1 MTLLLLFFLSQL
13 HGQLEVH
20 GHPEGRRQP
29 THQLIGSA
37 HGHEHHC
44 GLLRSHLSERPERDV
59 SRKVGGVVHLCG
71 THPPPKTEPVRTDNL
86 TTPHT
91 DLERCCS
98 LTDCLDPTVSKRCT
112 RAKSLAP
119 SIQGIGPR
127 PVELAV
133 WCAVSIFTKTRVIP
147 PDCTDACC
155 SAVSGPTLHCQC
167 ERKKKRI
174 GIKSNK

>member
-1 MTLLLLFFLSQL
+1 MLFGWLLLLLFFLSQL

-29 THQLIGSA
+29 AQRLSGSA
-37 HGHEHHC
+37 HSHEHHR
-44 GLLRSHLSERPERDV
+44 GLLCSRLSERPERDV
-59 SRKVGGVVHLCG
+59 SRKVGGVVHQRG

-91 DLERCCS
+91 DSERCCS
-98 LTDCLDPTVSKRCT
+98 LTDYLDPAVSKRCT

-133 WCAVSIFTKTRVIP
+133 WCAVSVFTKTRVIP
-147 PDCTDACC
+147 PHCTVH
-155 SAVSGPTLHCQC
+155 AVVLWVVPLCIVSVR
-167 ERKKKRI
+167 E
-174 GIKSNK
+174 KSLLV

>member
-1 MTLLLLFFLSQL
+1 MFLLSQL

-29 THQLIGSA
+29 THRLIGSA
-37 HGHEHHC
+37 HGHEHHR
-44 GLLRSHLSERPERDV
+44 GLLCSHLSERPERHV
-59 SRKVGGVVHLCG
+59 SRKVGGVVHPCG

-91 DLERCCS
+91 DSDRCCS
-98 LTDCLDPTVSKRCT
+98 LTNYLDPTVSKRCT

-119 SIQGIGPR
+119 SIQGIGTR

-133 WCAVSIFTKTRVIP
+133 CCAASVLTNNMN
-147 PDCTDACC
+147 DASCLYRC
-155 SAVSGPTLHCQC
+155 VL
-167 ERKKKRI
+167 
-174 GIKSNK
+174 